1 MTMFIG
7 RENEI
12 KKLRR
17 AYEADESKFIA
28 IYGRR
33 RIGKTCLVRE
43 AFRDNFAFT
52 YSGMPNVSTRI
63 QLHSFYN
70 ALKSQGLGKSTVPQ
84 NWIDAFTLLSELI
97 EKQPDGK
104 KVIFLDELPWMDA
117 PRSSFL
123 PAFEQFWNGWASAR
137 KDILLVICGS
147 ATSWMVNKVFKNR
160 GGLHNRLSDR
170 ICLQPFTLNECEQYS
185 TERKLGYTREMIME
199 TYMVLGGIP
208 YYWSLL
214 ETGIGMAQNIDN
226 LFFKNGA
233 VLGGEFDELYRSLFK
248 NPAPYIEIITALG
261 KKKAGMTREEIIKAA
276 KLKDNGK
283 IGDCLEELDA
293 CGFIRRYNSYGA
305 KKKNAV
311 YQLIDNYTL
320 FYFRFIESKNNIDE
334 AFWSKSLRTSAYH
347 NWCGLAFERVC
358 LLHIRQIKK
367 ALGIGGV
374 ISNEYSWR
382 TPPYADLPGVEIDLL
397 IDRADKVFNLC
408 EMKYTESKF
417 TIDKKYS
424 GAIKNKVQRLY
435 DVTKTRNAV
444 FVTLISA
451 NGVTA
456 NAYANEI
463 PCVLT
468 SDDLFD

>member
-1 MTMFIG
+1 MFIG
-7 RENEI
+7 REEEI
-12 KKLRR
+12 KKLRS

-33 RIGKTCLVRE
+33 RVGKTCLVRE
-43 AFRDNFAFT
+43 AFKEDFTFT

-63 QLHSFYN
+63 QLRSFYN
-70 ALKSQGLGKSTVPQ
+70 ALKSQGLDKSNMPQ
-84 NWIDAFTLLSELI
+84 NWIDAFALLSEFI
-97 EKQPDGK
+97 ENQPEGK

-117 PRSSFL
+117 PRSSFV

-160 GGLHNRLSDR
+160 GGLHNRLSYR
-170 ICLQPFTLNECEQYS
+170 ICLQPFTLKECERYS
-185 TERKLGYTREMIME
+185 NERRLGYTREMLLE

-214 ETGIGMAQNIDN
+214 EKGKGMAQNIDN

-233 VLGGEFDELYRSLFK
+233 VLGNEFDELYSSLFK
-248 NPAPYIEIITALG
+248 NPAPYIDIITALG

-276 KLKDNGK
+276 KLSDNGK
-283 IGDCLEELDA
+283 VGDCLEELDA
-293 CGFIRRYNSYGA
+293 CGFIRRYNSFGA

-311 YQLIDNYTL
+311 YQLIDNFTL
-320 FYFRFIESKNNIDE
+320 FYFRFIESQKYTDE
-334 AFWSKSLRTSAYH
+334 AFWSKSQRTPAYH
-347 NWCGLAFERVC
+347 NWCGLAFESVC

-382 TPPYADLPGVEIDLL
+382 TAPYADLPGVEIDLL
-397 IDRADKVFNLC
+397 IDRADRVFNLC

-417 TIDKKYS
+417 TIDKRYS
-424 GAIKNKVQRLY
+424 AVLKNKAQRLY
-435 DVTKTRNAV
+435 DVTKSRNAV
-444 FVTLISA
+444 FLTLISA

-456 NAYANEI
+456 NIYAGDI
-463 PCVLT
+463 PCILT
-468 SDDLFD
+468 ADDLFD